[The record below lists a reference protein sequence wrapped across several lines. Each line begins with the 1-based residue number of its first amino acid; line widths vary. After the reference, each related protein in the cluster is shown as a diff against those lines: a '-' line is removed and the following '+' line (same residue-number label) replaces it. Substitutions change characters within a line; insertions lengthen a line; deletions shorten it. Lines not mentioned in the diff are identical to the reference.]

1 MSHKFQEGMIYH
13 KRVSPKKH
21 DFKYKFFM
29 LDIDMNSFFELEN
42 KYFSKN
48 SFNLFS
54 FNTKD
59 HFGENDDFRK
69 NIKALLEK
77 YEIEETNKMRF
88 ITLPSIA
95 GFVFNPISMLILF
108 KEDKPTYMLAEVHN
122 YNGGR
127 IIYCVKLE
135 TKDNIHYKGIG
146 NKDMYVSPFFQS
158 HGVYDFSLRYEE
170 NNFSLGINLFE
181 NDKKMLTTT
190 LVGKSLEFNESN
202 VVKLFF
208 RHFLLTILVVTRT
221 IWQSLKLKSK
231 GLKFNKPTAK
241 DQVRRA

>member
-29 LDIDMNSFFELEN
+29 LDIDMNSFEELEN

-59 HFGENDDFRK
+59 HFGESRDFRK
-69 NIKALLEK
+69 NIKDLLKK

-88 ITLPSIA
+88 ITLPSIV

-108 KEDKPTYMLAEVHN
+108 KEGKPNYMLAEVHN

-127 IIYCVKLE
+127 IVYCVKLE

-146 NKDMYVSPFFQS
+146 EKDMYVSPFFES
-158 HGVYDFSLRYEE
+158 VGRYDFSLKYEE
-170 NNFSLGINLFE
+170 DNFSLGIVLFE
-181 NDKKMLTTT
+181 KDIKMLTTT

-202 VVKLFF
+202 VQRLFF

-221 IWQSLKLKSK
+221 IWQSLKLKLK
-231 GLKFNKPTAK
+231 GLKWNKPTEQ